1 MPYSVY
7 KRTSSNYLPKIKGI
21 IFLHCFVDTPISK
34 GNLIFQDYYY
44 WIVETL
50 EFLKNNNLMEGIAIK
65 THPDSKEASLKC
77 VNDLKNKFP
86 HFIWLDSTVSNK
98 DIFRKK
104 PIFGISSAG
113 TVLYELA
120 YHKILPISAGEHPSM
135 AYNFVL
141 TPKNKFEYFQF
152 LTKAINMKIKMT
164 YNFREILEFVYCNY
178 IYDTSEPNLL
188 AKKISLK
195 DWDFKTS
202 KVIIN
207 FYKALKKIKR

>member
-135 AYNFVL
+135 EYNFVL

-152 LTKAINMKIKMT
+152 LTKAIKREIKIT
-164 YNFREILEFVYCNY
+164 YNYKKILEFVYCNY
-178 IYDTSEPNLL
+178 IYDTSESDLL
-188 AKKISLK
+188 AKKIGLK
-195 DWDFKTS
+195 CWNYKNNR
-202 KVIIN
+202 IIMN
-207 FYKALKKIKR
+207 FYKALKKIN